1 MHQLR
6 TSRSRIASL
15 FLACVLA
22 ATLDPS
28 VCLVAA
34 AAAGTGMQPQTPMKL
49 AGHVLPALTRATGAT
64 GIGTQPLNITIVL
77 TRDDEAGFQDYLR
90 DVYDAASPRYRQFLS
105 QTQLAARFGPSPQAY
120 EDVANFM
127 ASQNFVVE
135 TVSANRLTMTL
146 YAQRDDV
153 ERAFGVHIGDYAL
166 SGQAFYAND
175 VDPGLP
181 ASIAPH
187 VRAVLGL
194 SNLAVPQAGPLKQ
207 QEPDIPE
214 ENLAL
219 SCRLAGLVDPIDSG
233 LSIAGP
239 VSGIETGA
247 TGFVSS
253 FTATLLHYQ
262 CAADEL
268 NLVAEYAGN
277 AGGRAARTQ
286 RDSNAAT
293 TPGAGQTIAL
303 AEFDSYDLSD
313 VQKFL
318 TLIGHPERVSAIT
331 TISLGANYTTQGE
344 SEVLLDIDTVL
355 SLAPGAAVRVY
366 EAGFRGQG
374 SFQTMFNFM
383 INDGV
388 DVISNSWAYC
398 EDQTTLADVQSLD
411 AVLQSAAAS
420 GISVVT
426 GAGDT
431 GSTCLDGSANTV
443 SVPASVPTI
452 TAVGGT
458 TALPGLNGTYGSET
472 WWDGSQHSPASGQG
486 GFGLSRYF
494 TRPTYQD
501 GIGAQPMRS
510 IPDVAAPSDPAQGV
524 LLCQADDGGCPTHLL
539 YGGTSIAAPIW
550 ASFVAVLN
558 QRTGSNIGFLNPQLY
573 PQAGTNAFHNAA
585 MLSSDFAHVGLGT
598 PNINALHTLLSG
610 TPAGAADPAKSAF
623 IAFPDTVS
631 ADGSSY
637 SAATALLFDANFN
650 SVSGASVA
658 ITANSGSHAVITAVN
673 ATSNVENG
681 AARFTVTDSV
691 VETVTLTAHIGGN
704 ALAQTT
710 QVAFIGP
717 PAASGGIVAVPTAQT
732 ADGASTSVVT
742 VSLRDAQG
750 HPTPGKQVLLTQNL
764 NSVILGANPGFT
776 DSNGEAQFSVTDQV
790 QETPVYAAIDVSDG
804 NLPLPQSASVTF
816 SGALANSCGQGNTPV
831 AGPGYALSVYASG
844 FPVQNAVSFGQIT
857 LHGCVGVSGIAFDAA
872 GNLFASDY
880 ITGDIYKFAPGGG
893 IADASNKLTGSAIG
907 PSLGAM
913 TFGLDGTL
921 YATRIATADNS
932 PTGAVLKI
940 DTSNGAATTVAA
952 NVPCPSNIATDPLS
966 GDLFVSSFCFG
977 TAPQEDDSIW
987 RIANPGSASP
997 ATSTYAH
1004 TGISPNG
1011 SVSFA
1016 PDGTL
1021 YAVYGYP
1028 NFGGLFAGI
1037 DRIGATNGT
1046 QPAPVQASGA
1056 TSSFSALAIG
1066 SNPAGGAQ
1074 ALVSS
1079 VAYSGGY
1086 AHSVAVIDMTV
1097 WPPASGATLVQSDIG
1112 SSKILG
1118 PDNCVYLAGSN
1129 VVYKLSNANGS
1140 CPLNNLAPAHSIVI
1154 NPQRDSSAVVQG
1166 ELLRFDVNFPHD
1178 TNLPVGTPVTYVVV
1192 GANRLLG
1199 TTYVRFGGL
1208 SFAYVG
1214 RKSGTDSVIASAQIG
1229 DTTID
1234 SNSVTVKWAAG
1245 KHSTYL
1251 NLNNTIASGT
1261 IGKATALSA
1270 TLLDVTLSP
1279 PAPISGADVQF
1290 SLAGQSCSATTAID
1304 GVASCALAVVARN
1317 ECILSVAFAGDATY
1331 LPATAS
1337 ELFSVDSNNV
1347 IFESSFESIQ
1357 NTGCVA
1363 Y

>member
-1 MHQLR
+1 
-6 TSRSRIASL
+6 
-15 FLACVLA
+15 
-22 ATLDPS
+22 
-28 VCLVAA
+28 
-34 AAAGTGMQPQTPMKL
+34 MQPQAPMKL
-49 AGHVLPALTRATGAT
+49 GGHVLPALTRATGAT

-77 TRDDEAGFQDYLR
+77 ARDDEAGFQQYLR
-90 DVYDAASPRYRQFLS
+90 DVYNAASPRYRQFLS
-105 QTQLAARFGPSPQAY
+105 QAQLAARFGPSQQAY

-135 TVSANRLTMTL
+135 TGSANRLTMTL
-146 YAQRDDV
+146 YAQRGEV
-153 ERAFGVHIGDYAL
+153 EHAFGVHIGDYAL
-166 SGQAFYAND
+166 SGKNFYAND
-175 VDPGLP
+175 GDPALP

-194 SNLAVPQAGPLKQ
+194 SNLAIPQAGPLKQ
-207 QEPDIPE
+207 EEPDIPE

-233 LSIAGP
+233 LSIAGRAT
-239 VSGIETGA
+239 GIETGA

-268 NLVAEYAGN
+268 DLVAEYAGN
-277 AGGRAARTQ
+277 AGGRAARTLAN
-286 RDSNAAT
+286 SNAAT

-303 AEFDSYDLSD
+303 AEFDSYYLSD
-313 VQKFL
+313 VLNFL

-331 TISLGANYTTQGE
+331 SIYLGAGPNFTTQGE

-366 EAGFRGQG
+366 QAGFRGQG
-374 SFQTMFNFM
+374 SFQTMFNAM

-388 DVISNSWAYC
+388 SVISNSWAYC

-420 GISVVT
+420 GITVVT
-426 GAGDT
+426 GSGDT

-443 SVPASVPTI
+443 SVPASAPTI

-458 TALPGLNGTYGSET
+458 TALPGFNGTYGSET
-472 WWDGSQHSPASGQG
+472 WWDGSQHSPTSGQG

-494 TRPTYQD
+494 ARPTYQNN
-501 GIGAQPMRS
+501 ISAQSMRS
-510 IPDVAAPSDPAQGV
+510 VPDVAAPSDPAQGV
-524 LLCQADDGGCPTHLL
+524 LLCQGDDGGCPTHLL
-539 YGGTSIAAPIW
+539 YGGTSIAAPIL

-598 PNINALHTLLSG
+598 PNVNVLHTLLSG
-610 TPAGAADPAKSAF
+610 TPVGAADPAKSAF

-631 ADGSSY
+631 ADGTSY
-637 SAATALLFDANFN
+637 SATTALLFDASFN
-650 SVSGASVA
+650 SVSGTSVA

-704 ALAQTT
+704 ALTQTA

-717 PAASGGIVAVPTAQT
+717 PAASGGIVAVPTTQA

-750 HPTPGKQVLLTQNL
+750 HPTPGKQVLLAQNL
-764 NSVILGANPGFT
+764 NSVILGANPSFT

-790 QETPVYAAIDVSDG
+790 QETAVYTAIDMSDG

-816 SGALANSCGQGNTPV
+816 SGAVANSCGQGITPV

-844 FPVQNAVSFGQIT
+844 FPVQDAVSFGQIT

-880 ITGDIYKFAPGGG
+880 VTGDIYKFAPGGG
-893 IADASNKLTGSAIG
+893 IANAATKLTGSAIG
-907 PSLGAM
+907 PSLGSL

-921 YATRIATADNS
+921 YATRVATSNNS

-940 DTSNGAATTVAA
+940 DTSNGAATTVAP
-952 NVPCPSNIATDPLS
+952 NIPCPSNIATDPLS
-966 GDLFVSSFCFG
+966 GDLFVSAFCFG

-997 ATSTYAH
+997 ATSTYARS
-1004 TGISPNG
+1004 GISPNG

-1021 YAVYGYP
+1021 YAVYGYT

-1066 SNPAGGAQ
+1066 NNPAGGTQ

-1079 VAYSGGY
+1079 VANSGGY

-1097 WPPASGATLVQSDIG
+1097 SPPASGATLVQSDIG

-1129 VVYKLSNANGS
+1129 VVYKLSNADGS
-1140 CPLNNLAPAHSIVI
+1140 CPLNNLAPAHSIVL

-1166 ELLRFDVNFPHD
+1166 ESLRFDVNFPHD

-1199 TTYVRFGGL
+1199 AAYVGFGGL

-1214 RKSGTDSVIASAQIG
+1214 RKSGTDTVIATAQLG
-1229 DTTID
+1229 GSPVD
-1234 SNSVTVKWAAG
+1234 SNPVTVKWAAG

-1251 NLNNTIASGT
+1251 NLNNTSVSGT
-1261 IGKATALSA
+1261 IGKATVLNA

-1279 PAPISGADVQF
+1279 PAPISGADIQF
-1290 SLAGQSCSATTAID
+1290 SVAGQSCSATTGID

-1317 ECILSVAFAGDATY
+1317 ECTLSVAFAGDSAY

-1337 ELFSVDSNNV
+1337 ELFSVDSNDV

-1357 NTGCVA
+1357 GTGCAA